1 MIESIL
7 SRRECLWLSSAG
19 VAAGVAGVLGAASGA
34 GAAGQAA
41 GQASGQAGGGGA
53 AAAYPAGGASSGIEA
68 LPNQDPALVLEMVG
82 ASHGKIDRVREL
94 LAQMPQLANA
104 TVDWGFGDWET
115 AIGAAAHTGR
125 REIAEMLLAHGARP
139 DLFCFA
145 MLGKLGCV
153 KAAIEAMPGIQ
164 KTRGPHG
171 ISLLAHARTGGD
183 AAKGVVEY
191 LTEVGGAD
199 EPLAALPISDDLK
212 QAVSGT
218 YRFALPAA
226 IEGRRDESH
235 KFEVFEKN
243 GSLWIK
249 RGSKPQR
256 GLALRSTQGEP
267 IASAAF
273 SPAGAPDVRVTFV
286 FGDGGKQAR
295 RLAVTAPMLVIEAER
310 E

>member
-7 SRRECLWLSSAG
+7 TRREYLWLTSAG
-19 VAAGVAGVLGAASGA
+19 AAAGIAGVIGTASGAAS
-34 GAAGQAA
+34 AGQPT
-41 GQASGQAGGGGA
+41 GQPSPSGA
-53 AAAYPAGGASSGIEA
+53 AAAAYLTAGAGVDA

-125 REIAEMLLAHGARP
+125 REIAELLLAHGARP

-145 MLGKLGCV
+145 MLGKLDCV
-153 KAAIEAMPGIQ
+153 KAVVEAMPGIQ

-199 EPLAALPISDDLK
+199 EPLAVLPISDDLK
-212 QAVSGT
+212 QAVIGT

-235 KFEVFEKN
+235 RFEVFEKN

-256 GLALRSTQGEP
+256 GLALRATQGEP
-267 IASAAF
+267 LAMAAF
-273 SPAGAPDVRVTFV
+273 SPAGAPDVRITFV
-286 FGDGGKQAR
+286 FGAEGKQAR